1 MGHRDTPDG
10 WTEHGGVPGPFAPL
24 LLGGGIGA
32 GKSKVLDEFQ
42 RAGFVVIQTDSIG
55 HEVLDARTESGRLVM
70 ARWPETV
77 VDGSVD
83 RPRLAGIVFS
93 DPSALA
99 ELEAISHPAIWSRV
113 EAKISAAEQE
123 SPGSRVIIEIP
134 LLRLHAT
141 SPWLKVAVLA
151 SPDVCI
157 ARAVARG
164 ADIADV
170 VARIANQEPD
180 EAWAEWAD
188 VVIDNDGAWE
198 ITLRAIERLISGVA
212 P

>member
-1 MGHRDTPDG
+1 MGHRDTRDSH
-10 WTEHGGVPGPFAPL
+10 TEHRGALGSFAPL

-32 GKSKVLDEFQ
+32 GKSKVLAEFL
-42 RAGFVVIQTDSIG
+42 RAGFVVIETDTIG

-70 ARWPETV
+70 ARWPEAV
-77 VDGSVD
+77 VAGSVD
-83 RPRLAGIVFS
+83 RAKLAGIVFRH
-93 DPSALA
+93 PSALA

-113 EAKISAAEQE
+113 EARVAAAAQD
-123 SPGSRVIIEIP
+123 SPGSRVIVEIP

-151 SPDVCI
+151 PEDVRI

-164 ADIADV
+164 ADVADV

-188 VVIDNDGAWE
+188 VVIDNEGEWAS
-198 ITLRAIERLISGVA
+198 TLQAIERLVSGVA